1 MNSEIISFAILVAAG
16 AIRSGTPVLYAA
28 LGEVLTER
36 SGILNLGL
44 EGIMLVSALTGVAV
58 SLHTESL
65 VLAITASL
73 IAGALLGL
81 LHAVL
86 CIKFRVN
93 QVASGIAITI
103 FGTGLSAFL
112 GIPYVGKK
120 ITALAPVKVPWLS
133 DIPVVGPM
141 LFSHDVLV
149 YGTYL
154 LVPLIAILLYRTR
167 FGLVVQAIGEDPQA
181 AATAGVRVEF
191 VRYVATT
198 GGAALAGLGGTYL
211 SLVYAQGWVENIA
224 AGRGLIAV
232 GLVIFAGWDPWKAVL
247 GAYLFGGATSLQLRL
262 QAAGSDVS
270 PYLLGMVP
278 YLLVIVVLIVATIK
292 LKKKQAGVPS
302 ALGQPYVRQV

>member
-1 MNSEIISFAILVAAG
+1 MNGLVDTFAIAVGAG

-28 LGEVLTER
+28 LGEILTER

-44 EGIMLVSALTGVAV
+44 EGIMLVGAWTSVAV
-58 SLHTESL
+58 SFHTGSPAL
-65 VLAITASL
+65 GVAAAM

-81 LHAVL
+81 LHAIL
-86 CIKFRVN
+86 CIQFRAN

-103 FGTGLSAFL
+103 FGTGLSAFV
-112 GIPYVGKK
+112 GIRYVGEG
-120 ITALAPVKVPWLS
+120 ISALAPVRVPLLG
-133 DIPVVGPM
+133 DLPIIGQL

-154 LVPLIAILLYRTR
+154 LVPLMAALLYWTR
-167 FGLVVQAIGEDPQA
+167 FGLAVQAVGEDPQA

-198 GGAALAGLGGTYL
+198 SGAALAGLGGAYL
-211 SLVYAQGWVENIA
+211 SLVYAQGWIENIT

-232 GLVIFAGWDPWKAVL
+232 GLVIFAAWDPWKAVL

-262 QAAGSDVS
+262 QAFGSNVS

-278 YLLVIVVLIVATIK
+278 YLLVIAVLVIATVRLRQK
-292 LKKKQAGVPS
+292 RAGVPS
-302 ALGQPYVRQV
+302 ALGLPYVRQI

>member
-1 MNSEIISFAILVAAG
+1 MSDAIDVFMIAVSAG

-28 LGEVLTER
+28 LGEILTER

-44 EGIMLVSALTGVAV
+44 EGIMLVGACSSVAV
-58 SLHTESL
+58 SFHTGSPAL
-65 VLAITASL
+65 GVVAALMV
-73 IAGALLGL
+73 GALLGL

-86 CIKFRVN
+86 CIRFRAN

-103 FGTGLSAFL
+103 FGAGLSAFI

-120 ITALAPVKVPWLS
+120 IAALAPTKVPLLS
-133 DIPVVGPM
+133 DVPVVGQV

-154 LVPLIAILLYRTR
+154 LVPVMAILLYRTR
-167 FGLVVQAIGEDPQA
+167 FGLAVQSVGEDPPA
-181 AATAGVRVEF
+181 AAAAGVRVEF

-198 GGAALAGLGGTYL
+198 VGSMLAGLGGAYL
-211 SLVYAQGWVENIA
+211 SLVYAQGWVENIT
-224 AGRGLIAV
+224 AGRGMIAV
-232 GLVIFAGWDPWKAVL
+232 GLVIFSAWNPLMAVL
-247 GAYLFGGATSLQLRL
+247 GAYLFGGATSFQLRL

-278 YLLVIVVLIVATIK
+278 YLLVIVVLVIATIR
-292 LKKKQAGVPS
+292 LRERRAGIPS
-302 ALGQPYVRQV
+302 ALGLPYIRQI